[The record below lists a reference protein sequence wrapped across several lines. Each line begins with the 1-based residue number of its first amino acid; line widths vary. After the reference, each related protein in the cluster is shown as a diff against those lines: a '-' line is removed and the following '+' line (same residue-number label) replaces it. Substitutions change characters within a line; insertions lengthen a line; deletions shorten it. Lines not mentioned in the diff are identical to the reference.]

1 MQDLINA
8 HRRAY
13 AAFIMIIN
21 EQNRL
26 GGEEEVSRECEVDIL
41 LARIPSGRDLIIPD
55 CASPAS
61 VYGTDKEDLLQQVE
75 TIYKDHAS
83 RLFWLERHSKD
94 LYDTATNLLDDLHI
108 KNLSFVA
115 PAFEAWQKNRN
126 AIAKKKTDLEKKW
139 KEANVVETTAFV
151 ALLRHHGADNKE
163 ETQRAAYICETNIIN
178 NFTDYADALL
188 RSFIAEPP
196 TYIVNQV
203 YWSYVLNQ

>member
-1 MQDLINA
+1 MTTMQDLINA

-126 AIAKKKTDLEKKW
+126 AIAKKKTDLEKNGRKPM
-139 KEANVVETTAFV
+139 
-151 ALLRHHGADNKE
+151 LLRQLPSSRCFAIMELTTKKKPSERH
-163 ETQRAAYICETNIIN
+163 TFVRRISSITLQITPMPC
-178 NFTDYADALL
+178 
-188 RSFIAEPP
+188 
-196 TYIVNQV
+196 
-203 YWSYVLNQ
+203 